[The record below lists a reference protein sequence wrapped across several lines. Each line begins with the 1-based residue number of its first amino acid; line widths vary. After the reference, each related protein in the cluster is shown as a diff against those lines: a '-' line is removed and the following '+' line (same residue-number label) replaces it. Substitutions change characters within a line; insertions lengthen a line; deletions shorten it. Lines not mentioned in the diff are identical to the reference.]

1 MTIKIR
7 YSILFFNFFPPFL
20 PQFLNSPKQQIE
32 QANGDHGKPDIR
44 PAEKVR
50 TSDRKSILGIPP
62 ELRFKEHFQ
71 CHDPP
76 AEKEKYSP
84 RYKGIMSAFAM
95 SEKLRIVVM
104 QQTYPNR
111 KINKEYGSR
120 NISQKIPERKC
131 TCPIKHKNKHDRY
144 RQ

>member
-32 QANGDHGKPDIR
+32 QADGDHGKPDIC
-44 PAEKVR
+44 PTEKV
-50 TSDRKSILGIPP
+50 SANNGKAVFWIPP

-71 CHDPP
+71 CHEPP

-104 QQTYPNR
+104 Q
-111 KINKEYGSR
+111 
-120 NISQKIPERKC
+120 
-131 TCPIKHKNKHDRY
+131 
-144 RQ
+144 